1 MQSGSS
7 YRRHGKARK
16 GPARGTGPARGGR
29 SPGNWKELPTPP
41 LSPGTLP
48 APTQCASVGR
58 SCAQRAVSSRLNA
71 FQKAERSGGRG
82 RAQKPRPRSI
92 TGHGTSLHQR
102 PPPGRPRRGAA
113 SAEAPH
119 RAAGGRGRRSLY
131 GSGARR
137 GRRSVRSPPTAELP
151 ARINGSR
158 AALPAPRAAVRC
170 QQRAEM
176 RGAVLRRSHAQSA
189 ERPRGPRTTGGTGG
203 RGGGR
208 PRAPPAATRP
218 RGERRGGAA

>member
-1 MQSGSS
+1 MQSGAS
-7 YRRHGKARK
+7 YRRHGKAGK
-16 GPARGTGPARGGR
+16 GPALGGR
-29 SPGNWKELPTPP
+29 PPGNRKELPMPP

-48 APTQCASVGR
+48 APTQRTSLGR
-58 SCAQRAVSSRLNA
+58 SSAQRAVSSRLNA

-92 TGHGTSLHQR
+92 TGHGTSLHHR

-113 SAEAPH
+113 SSEAPH
-119 RAAGGRGRRSLY
+119 RAAGGWGRRSPY

-137 GRRSVRSPPTAELP
+137 GRRSACSPPTPNSRRGSMGAERLSQRRARPCAANKEQKCAARSYGGATHKARSGP
-151 ARINGSR
+151 AG
-158 AALPAPRAAVRC
+158 PAPRG
-170 QQRAEM
+170 E
-176 RGAVLRRSHAQSA
+176 RG
-189 ERPRGPRTTGGTGG
+189 E
-203 RGGGR
+203 GGGR